1 MFDKDLPFQTSM
13 NVFFREYWYFGSKLK
28 LFELKILLK
37 ISRTEFIRLRTRICK
52 NEIRKYR
59 KLMMMLKTLIC
70 NNKFKKCKK
79 KTPTN
84 NLECQ
89 LILKVHIVQL

>member
-28 LFELKILLK
+28 LFELKKLLK

-59 KLMMMLKTLIC
+59 KLMMIYL
-70 NNKFKKCKK
+70 
-79 KTPTN
+79 
-84 NLECQ
+84 Q
-89 LILKVHIVQL
+89 

>member
-28 LFELKILLK
+28 LFELKKLLK

-70 NNKFKKCKK
+70 NNK
-79 KTPTN
+79 
-84 NLECQ
+84 
-89 LILKVHIVQL
+89 